1 MVFIK
6 EEGKFSENS
15 YLIDGLIFRLPKQL
29 ALYIIENGGKKV
41 LIDAG
46 VKLAIRKVF
55 NKMKEF
61 GLTPIDE
68 IILTHSHW
76 DHIQGFNRMKKLNG
90 AEIKVYA
97 SENAIERLKNPE
109 KMNDIFGYDTEP
121 IENVNPLKEGDI
133 I

>member
-29 ALYIIENGGKKV
+29 ALYVIENGGKKV

-68 IILTHSHW
+68 IILT
-76 DHIQGFNRMKKLNG
+76 
-90 AEIKVYA
+90 
-97 SENAIERLKNPE
+97 
-109 KMNDIFGYDTEP
+109 
-121 IENVNPLKEGDI
+121 
-133 I
+133 